1 MPVIKSIIF
10 VDIDTHIDFYI
21 VRRHLMKNNKI
32 TFEWVKGHSDKQPW
46 NSIEDLIQQNLS
58 KEEIYNIWCHKFAQ
72 STWELGVTSFPDT
85 SVAPQEKWAIF
96 SSHPTRHKMIGDF
109 DKELHSL
116 LSFESTSKYICTRHD
131 ITDAKIEKSISHA
144 LQYFLHTL
152 PIARR
157 ATTVKI
163 IHGWH
168 PTFSKLCRT

>member
-1 MPVIKSIIF
+1 
-10 VDIDTHIDFYI
+10 
-21 VRRHLMKNNKI
+21 MKNNKI